1 RSTDFEVHRN
11 WLAITH
17 SLPIS
22 QWYYEDQS
30 EWTLDYPPLFA
41 WLEYTLSQ
49 VAKLFDPNMLVVSN
63 LKYASEATIIF
74 QRLSVIITD
83 FVFIYAEQVIESAV
97 WFSLL
102 LNFKHI
108 YLYVAPA
115 YFVYMLRCYCFQ
127 SCPNGRLLWR
137 SFSTTRLIMLGVAVV
152 SVFCFSFGPFI
163 CMNQLHQVI
172 SRLFPFKRG
181 LCHAYWA
188 PNFWALYNIAD
199 KGAAVMTGGLV
210 QEFNHVILPT
220 VTPLVTLVTTAVSII
235 PSMLH
240 LWLSPKG
247 PQSFVRGLVLCAFG
261 SFILL
266 VLDRKKDAQLF
277 LVLST
282 VGHYSLF
289 PLLFTQAETVSK
301 ICLVFLFT
309 LYAFTS
315 LGKIYRFPWQPF
327 SFPLLSVSESFWYYT
342 IRDIQQYYTST
353 YLGLSEKLPFLPFDV
368 NVGILLLS
376 ESPIAGSSFTI

>member
-1 RSTDFEVHRN
+1 
-11 WLAITH
+11 
-17 SLPIS
+17 
-22 QWYYEDQS
+22 
-30 EWTLDYPPLFA
+30 
-41 WLEYTLSQ
+41 
-49 VAKLFDPNMLVVSN
+49 
-63 LKYASEATIIF
+63 
-74 QRLSVIITD
+74 
-83 FVFIYAEQVIESAV
+83 
-97 WFSLL
+97 
-102 LNFKHI
+102 
-108 YLYVAPA
+108 
-115 YFVYMLRCYCFQ
+115 
-127 SCPNGRLLWR
+127 
-137 SFSTTRLIMLGVAVV
+137 
-152 SVFCFSFGPFI
+152 
-163 CMNQLHQVI
+163 MNQLHQVI

-199 KGAAVMTGGLV
+199 KGAVFIASRLGFNTSTLVSGQAVMTGGLV

-261 SFILL
+261 SFMFGWHVHEKAILLIILPLSLL

-327 SFPLLSVSESFWYYT
+327 SFPLLSVSESLYLVGIIPLEIYNS
-342 IRDIQQYYTST
+342 IIHHHI
-353 YLGLSEKLPFLPFDV
+353 LGLYEKLPFLPLMLTSVYCAIGVTYCWIKFYY
-368 NVGILLLS
+368 LTLT
-376 ESPIAGSSFTI
+376 EKPIKHEKSH